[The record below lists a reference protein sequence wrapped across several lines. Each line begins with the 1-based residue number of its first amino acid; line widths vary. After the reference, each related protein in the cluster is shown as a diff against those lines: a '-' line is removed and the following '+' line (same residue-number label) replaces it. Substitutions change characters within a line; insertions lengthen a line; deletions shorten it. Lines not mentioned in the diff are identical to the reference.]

1 MSIERR
7 DAERDWSR
15 VHPDTD
21 ADALSPLETDRQRIV
36 RCAAFRRLQY
46 KTQVFVAVEEDHY
59 RTRLTHTLEVAH
71 LARLIAAR
79 LRLRAD
85 LAEVVA
91 LAHDLGHPPFG
102 HAGEQAL
109 NHALA
114 AHGGFEHNVHAL
126 RVVDHLEHP
135 YPEFRGLNLTRIV
148 RECLAK
154 HSTRFDTP
162 AMHELQDGRPAP
174 PEGQAAALA
183 DRIAYGLHDLADGIH
198 AGLIPS
204 HTLLES
210 SLWRHSYRG
219 PGDVDAAAL
228 RRHLRPTLDRV
239 QAALLEG
246 MLLCGGR
253 LTLDEALDA
262 EFAVIETLLLQNL
275 YRHRRLA
282 RIDAR
287 AARVIS
293 AVLEAFI
300 GNPAQMP
307 PRFASRVER
316 EPAWRVATDYVAGMT
331 DRYCLREHRR
341 LFDPRVPE

>member
-1 MSIERR
+1 MAI
-7 DAERDWSR
+7 DPDTPPADWSR
-15 VHPDTD
+15 VHADPD

-71 LARLIAAR
+71 LARLIATR
-79 LRLRAD
+79 LRLRTD

-102 HAGEQAL
+102 HAGETAL
-109 NHALA
+109 NRALA
-114 AHGGFEHNVHAL
+114 AHGGFEHNAHAL

-154 HSTRFDTP
+154 HSTRFDAP
-162 AMHELQDGRPAP
+162 AAHALQDGRPAP

-183 DRIAYGLHDLADGIH
+183 DRIAYGLHDLADGLH
-198 AGLIPS
+198 ARLIPQRA
-204 HTLLES
+204 LWES
-210 SLWRHSYRG
+210 ELWRRSFRG
-219 PGDVDAAAL
+219 PDDADETAL
-228 RRHLRPTLDRV
+228 LRHLRPTLDRM
-239 QAALLEG
+239 QSMLLEG
-246 MLLCGGR
+246 VALRGGR
-253 LTLDEALDA
+253 LTCDEKL
-262 EFAVIETLLLQNL
+262 ETAFSQLEAMLLESM

-282 RIDAR
+282 RMDAR
-287 AARVIS
+287 AGRVIL
-293 AVLEAFI
+293 AVLEAYMHD
-300 GNPAQMP
+300 PEQMP
-307 PRFASRVER
+307 PRFAGRVQR

-331 DRYCLREHRR
+331 DRFCLREHRR
-341 LFDPRVPE
+341 LFDPRATD